1 MKQAIIYAR
10 VSSSGAQA
18 NRQNTERQ
26 VDLTDND
33 NPPVWLQTGGLSFDR
48 ISDQWKIPVENYMRN
63 HSGR

>member
-10 VSSSGAQA
+10 VSSSGAQE